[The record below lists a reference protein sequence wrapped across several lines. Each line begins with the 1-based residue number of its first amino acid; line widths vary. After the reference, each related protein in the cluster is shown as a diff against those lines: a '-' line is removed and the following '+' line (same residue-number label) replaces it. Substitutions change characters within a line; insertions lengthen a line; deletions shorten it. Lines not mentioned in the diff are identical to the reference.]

1 MHADTV
7 TCLGASHCKSTLACI
22 FQDPSKIFLGP
33 RGCWMFCLG
42 GGLRSLIHSQQKLK
56 HNANIVTWSLVSR
69 EKYSGFPDGISPAG
83 DESWFCSKVKIEYLE
98 VQDT

>member
-22 FQDPSKIFLGP
+22 FKIRPKSSWLGVVV
-33 RGCWMFCLG
+33 CFLG
-42 GGLRSLIHSQQKLK
+42 GGLSLVHSQQ
-56 HNANIVTWSLVSR
+56 IETQRIQSLGFVSR